1 MHMGQL
7 LLKALMKIIEK
18 IKSWPLRILLYLDI
32 SKINN
37 IQDPDILMLM
47 FNLLENSSNYSM
59 TSRSLWNYH
68 RDEMNDMEM
77 KIMLVVVIK

>member
-1 MHMGQL
+1 
-7 LLKALMKIIEK
+7 
-18 IKSWPLRILLYLDI
+18 
-32 SKINN
+32 
-37 IQDPDILMLM
+37 MLM

-59 TSRSLWNYH
+59 TSESLWNYH

>member
-1 MHMGQL
+1 
-7 LLKALMKIIEK
+7 
-18 IKSWPLRILLYLDI
+18 
-32 SKINN
+32 
-37 IQDPDILMLM
+37 M

-59 TSRSLWNYH
+59 TSGSLWNYH

>member
-1 MHMGQL
+1 
-7 LLKALMKIIEK
+7 MKIIEK

>member
-7 LLKALMKIIEK
+7 LLKALMKIVEQ